1 MSRGWAAGGAE
12 RSRWG
17 AAVALCLGV
26 AAIWAVTALAPTAAG
41 PLSPATAG
49 AQDCV
54 WRKHQKRVVRW
65 IRRNGH
71 RRRVVRVRRWWRC
84 HPIAS
89 PTVPVPVTPVD
100 PDPDP
105 VLPGRL
111 GVRADEFSFTLSR
124 TTVAAGDVIIELDN
138 RGEDPHNLNLAKTG
152 TVSLPLTIEEIG
164 PLTQATGRFALTP
177 GTYRLWCS
185 LPLHEE
191 WGMTANLTV
200 SG

>member
-1 MSRGWAAGGAE
+1 MRGRWAAGVAV
-12 RSRWG
+12 RTRW
-17 AAVALCLGV
+17 APAVALCLGV
-26 AAIWAVTALAPTAAG
+26 AAIWVVTVLAPVAAG
-41 PLSPATAG
+41 PVGPETAS

-65 IRRNGH
+65 VRRNGH
-71 RRRVVRVRRWWRC
+71 RRRVVRMRRWWRC

-89 PTVPVPVTPVD
+89 PSIPAPAPPTVV
-100 PDPDP
+100 PDP

-124 TTVAAGDVIIELDN
+124 PSVVAGEVIVELDN

-152 TVSLPLTIEEIG
+152 TADLPLTIPEIG
-164 PLTQATGRFALTP
+164 PLTQATGRFTLTP